1 MLYIEIFNLLI
12 ADNVFETDAN
22 SADYP
27 SKEVTSTPPEEPETF
42 ITNNASKTGRTP
54 IHIVRYLSETDT
66 PTPNSRQITPMPK
79 TTIFV
84 SPNGT
89 SETPAITDSLGMM
102 SPENVVRRFP
112 AQSEA
117 SPVLS
122 LVDVAG
128 KESQTSVTPS
138 SQLTAFHLDSP
149 VNNET
154 RRDSVFFAPLQGAG
168 AVRAQENLMSFSP
181 VVEGD

>member
-1 MLYIEIFNLLI
+1 
-12 ADNVFETDAN
+12 
-22 SADYP
+22 
-27 SKEVTSTPPEEPETF
+27 
-42 ITNNASKTGRTP
+42 
-54 IHIVRYLSETDT
+54 
-66 PTPNSRQITPMPK
+66 
-79 TTIFV
+79 
-84 SPNGT
+84 
-89 SETPAITDSLGMM
+89 MM

-122 LVDVAG
+122 VVDVAG
-128 KESQTSVTPS
+128 KESQTSATPS

-154 RRDSVFFAPLQGAG
+154 RRDSVFFAPLQAAG
-168 AVRAQENLMSFSP
+168 VVRAQENLMSFSP